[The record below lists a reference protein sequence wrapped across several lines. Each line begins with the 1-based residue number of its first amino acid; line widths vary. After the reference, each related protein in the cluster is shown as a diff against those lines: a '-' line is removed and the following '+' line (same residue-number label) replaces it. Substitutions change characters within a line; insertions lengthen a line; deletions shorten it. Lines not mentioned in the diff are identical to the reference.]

1 MVKQESSVPG
11 VYLVGPSGGKL
22 RPWCG
27 KCHKFLKSESAAH
40 DCTPVN
46 LKGVRRASSS
56 AGGKKRRIRLTDKN
70 RALLSKV
77 FDAAALG
84 EDTLKLF
91 SNIKAYSKK
100 KKVSGARLAKLASA
114 MDKGLTKKGSKRA
127 ASLKK
132 KFL

>member
-1 MVKQESSVPG
+1 MVKQESSVAG

-27 KCHKFLKSESAAH
+27 KCHKFLKSENAAH
-40 DCTPVN
+40 DCTPVS
-46 LKGVRRASSS
+46 LKGVRRPVT
-56 AGGKKRRIRLTDKN
+56 GGKRKRIRLTDKN
-70 RALLSKV
+70 RALLSRV

-84 EDTLKLF
+84 EDTLKLL
-91 SNIKAYSKK
+91 SKIKAYSKK
-100 KKVSGARLAKLASA
+100 KKVSGARLAKLASS
-114 MDKGLTKKGSKRA
+114 MDKGLSKKGSKRA